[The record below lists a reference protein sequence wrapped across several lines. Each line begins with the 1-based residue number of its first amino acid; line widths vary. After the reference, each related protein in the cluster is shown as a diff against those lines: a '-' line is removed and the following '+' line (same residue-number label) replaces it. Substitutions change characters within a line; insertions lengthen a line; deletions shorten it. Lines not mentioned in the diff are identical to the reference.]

1 MSATFEQLSA
11 AIAALESQRAV
22 LGTNPDQRF
31 SPFVPMLLIV
41 LALFVWLAFQSLQLV
56 LEQRQLTLAQANQE
70 SQYQAATKLRAAL
83 DGVATAAAKL
93 ATAGNANAR
102 VVVDELSTRGVTIR
116 PNATP

>member
-1 MSATFEQLSA
+1 MSTGDSSLHKHH
-11 AIAALESQRAV
+11 
-22 LGTNPDQRF
+22 

-41 LALFVWLAFQSLQLV
+41 LAVLVWLAFQSLQLV

-83 DGVATAAAKL
+83 DGVATATAKL
-93 ATAGNANAR
+93 ATDGNANAR
-102 VVVDELSTRGVTIR
+102 VVVDELRKRGVTIR